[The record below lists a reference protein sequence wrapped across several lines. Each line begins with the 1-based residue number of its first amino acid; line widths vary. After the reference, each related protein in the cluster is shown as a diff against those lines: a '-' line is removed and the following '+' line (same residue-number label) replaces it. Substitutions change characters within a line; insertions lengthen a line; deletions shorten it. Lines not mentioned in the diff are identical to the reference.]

1 MALTINPTAS
11 VISVQA
17 TGSAMPGVV
26 LQPGTVVNAQVVA
39 AAENLVQI
47 AIAGLTI
54 DVLSEIPL
62 YLGQNLKLA
71 VSQPDSSTIRLA
83 VVGQGT
89 AGAGAT
95 VDASSLASSAQIAA
109 AATSAVIAPAPSDP
123 LTPLERIAVSVASE
137 SAAAQQES
145 LGPLFADLS
154 TVAATPGLPPALQ
167 QAIVQVL
174 AQQTSLDP
182 NLTGADV
189 QTAFQKSGLFLEA
202 SLTAGPPPLAGT
214 PDLKAA
220 LIVLRQTLAASLGTP
235 EEQATATAIVAPS
248 PGEARSAPVVKTTT
262 SPMLASSQSPEISA
276 HELLLPQPRAAPASA
291 APATAAPANAAPA
304 SAAPASA
311 APANAAPANAAPA
324 SAAPANA
331 APASAAPATAAP
343 ANAAPAN
350 AAPANAAPANA
361 AAANAAA
368 LVSTSKLLS
377 SGALLDLGPKS
388 VTSGAPLNLWQEAL
402 QEIPRAADKVSIAT
416 VTLQD
421 GRSAGAI
428 IRTNTPP
435 PPFRGALPSA
445 QAVAAPSITQ
455 DAPLATTLR
464 HLLGD
469 TDAALARQTLLQ
481 VASLPDRT
489 DHTGSRVDPSQPRW
503 NFEVPFATPQGT
515 AMAQFEISRDGG
527 GSEIDPAKRVW
538 RVRFSLDIEP
548 AGPVHALIAYSGER
562 TSVRMWAERPQ
573 TAAQLRAGAAELSQA
588 LSKAELS
595 PGDIVIREGTPPI
608 MKPAKAGHFLDRA
621 L

>member
-1 MALTINPTAS
+1 
-11 VISVQA
+11 VQA

-145 LGPLFADLS
+145 LGPLFADLN

-291 APATAAPANAAPA
+291 APA
-304 SAAPASA
+304 SAAPAT
-311 APANAAPANAAPA
+311 
-324 SAAPANA
+324 A
-331 APASAAPATAAP
+331 APASAAPATAAR

-361 AAANAAA
+361 APANAAA

-402 QEIPRAADKVSIAT
+402 RGIPRAADKVSIAT

-421 GRSAGAI
+421 GRSADAI
-428 IRTNTPP
+428 VRTNTPP